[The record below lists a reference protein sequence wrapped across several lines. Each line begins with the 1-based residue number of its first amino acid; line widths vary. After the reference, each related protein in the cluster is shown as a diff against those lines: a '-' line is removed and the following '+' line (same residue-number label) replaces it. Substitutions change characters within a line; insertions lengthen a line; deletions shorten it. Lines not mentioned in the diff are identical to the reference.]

1 LKDKVVICTGSTSGI
16 GFETAR
22 SLASVGAHVIIPYR
36 NEEKYQETMKYFN
49 QTVKDGKFTGIP
61 LDLAEFSSIDKF
73 VEEFKKLNLP
83 LHRLILNAGIMCGP
97 ERQVTKEGFEMTVKL
112 FLKFNSQDW
121 SESLW
126 SF

>member
-22 SLASVGAHVIIPYR
+22 SLASIGAHVIIPYR

-112 FLKFNSQDW
+112 F
-121 SESLW
+121 
-126 SF
+126 